1 MKPGYKIIIGA
12 LIVYGIYHYLS
23 EKSKEELLYK
33 KRVDSI
39 ITDIRHEDY
48 FSLQNKLAPNIS
60 DKISIEDIK
69 QFSKDLNL
77 TKNSKFILNEIDK
90 KSNYIKVVGEIVT
103 KSKKLQYSGTFIDKN
118 GTLLINSQVINN
130 RKLEATKTTF
140 PINL

>member
-23 EKSKEELLYK
+23 ENSKEELLYK

-39 ITDIRHEDY
+39 ISDIRHEDY

-77 TKNSKFILNEIDK
+77 TKNSKFILDEIDK
-90 KSNYIKVVGEIVT
+90 DKNYTKVLGEIVT
-103 KSKKLQYSGTFIDKN
+103 KSKKLQYSGTFIDSN

>member
-23 EKSKEELLYK
+23 ENSKEELLYK

-39 ITDIRHEDY
+39 ISDIRHEDY

-90 KSNYIKVVGEIVT
+90 DKNYTKVVGEIVT